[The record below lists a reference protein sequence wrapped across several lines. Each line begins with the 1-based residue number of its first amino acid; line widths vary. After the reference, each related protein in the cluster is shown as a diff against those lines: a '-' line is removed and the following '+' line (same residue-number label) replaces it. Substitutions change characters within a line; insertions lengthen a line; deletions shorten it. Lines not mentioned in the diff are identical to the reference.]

1 MCESVLQR
9 NSAQQYSEAV
19 SLWLVFFRVL
29 LSDLGVHFF
38 IFLHFTQDVMF
49 LPPPEDTTVQ
59 LLVSKQQQ
67 QQHYSGR
74 QRSVKLA
81 LGALGCVQRI
91 YRFRVSIKND
101 VPARYSAERKKGR
114 GD

>member
-1 MCESVLQR
+1 
-9 NSAQQYSEAV
+9 
-19 SLWLVFFRVL
+19 
-29 LSDLGVHFF
+29 
-38 IFLHFTQDVMF
+38 MF

-67 QQHYSGR
+67 QHYSGR
-74 QRSVKLA
+74 QRSVKL
-81 LGALGCVQRI
+81 ALGCVQRI

-101 VPARYSAERKKGR
+101 IPAIYSAERKKGR